1 MGCFHKWL
9 RSRLQSGL
17 TRAELALWHER
28 LSSTPRD
35 LAFILFLGEG
45 VGLMLDAKMLFFSYR
60 GFGSIGRAE
69 AVRKDALAE
78 ITLGGGVGVL
88 VDGAGRLVRAVLAVA
103 GVAVAK
109 EFLPGRDSD
118 FPVRLY
124 EVISRYLHQFA
135 YVFHF
140 LPSCT

>member
-35 LAFILFLGEG
+35 LASILFLGEG
-45 VGLMLDAKMLFFSYR
+45 VGLMLDAKMHFFLT
-60 GFGSIGRAE
+60 GDFGSIGRAE

>member
-1 MGCFHKWL
+1 MRRCSFF
-9 RSRLQSGL
+9 L
-17 TRAELALWHER
+17 TG
-28 LSSTPRD
+28 D
-35 LAFILFLGEG
+35 
-45 VGLMLDAKMLFFSYR
+45 
-60 GFGSIGRAE
+60 FGSIGRAE

-118 FPVRLY
+118 FPVQMY

>member
-1 MGCFHKWL
+1 MRRCSFF
-9 RSRLQSGL
+9 L
-17 TRAELALWHER
+17 TG
-28 LSSTPRD
+28 D
-35 LAFILFLGEG
+35 
-45 VGLMLDAKMLFFSYR
+45 
-60 GFGSIGRAE
+60 FGSIGRAE

-88 VDGAGRLVRAVLAVA
+88 VDGAGRLVRAVLAVT

-124 EVISRYLHQFA
+124 NYIRHLISRYLHQFA
-135 YVFHF
+135 YIFHF
-140 LPSCT
+140 LSSYN